1 MAVKECCC
9 DKLSPNKKS
18 IFGLRMR
25 SQILYLLLGSCLLAV
40 ASAAEPE
47 GTCANVKTIFEKNG
61 MLTAVDLQ
69 AQPNSDA
76 DELCTNRGC
85 CGAGART
92 RLTQAARTQLESA
105 LWSELSKLA
114 DTLTNRAIKF
124 DEFFRRLL
132 KQSREE
138 FHMMFKR
145 TYGMIYEQH
154 SYVFEQLFEQLER
167 YYTRGDTN
175 FDVMMDGFFSILY
188 NKMFTV
194 LNSQYDFD
202 EKYLKCVNEHMR
214 DIQPFEDV
222 PKKLSVQLRR
232 AVVATRTFHKALRA
246 GADVVRSMMQVPVT
260 SECVTSWARLRYCGG
275 CAGYQ
280 QPACTRY
287 CHNVIR
293 GCLPA
298 HADLGD
304 QWDAYV
310 DAVDKVAD
318 RLLGPF
324 NIAMVVE
331 PIDIKISEAIMSFQ
345 EHNREIS
352 QKIFTGC
359 GKPVLGGGGGA
370 GPFFAPGKTKR
381 SVRAIPDFDWP
392 QRVDDVDD
400 FEIEASFESI
410 VNEDPSLASL
420 RSPEGIRKAT
430 EEMAEQA
437 KSRERFLQ
445 YMRGN
450 IDLEEYEEH
459 ERKRRDADPE
469 PAAAGNMDIDFKSYD
484 FDEKKGP
491 KKKKPSAKSEESRGS
506 DWGGPALEKLVRET
520 RVRMRNT
527 RRYWNHL
534 PALLCTSTSVT
545 SSPCFNGTDVAS
557 YTLNAASEGTA
568 GLASNPEVRGVASP
582 IAVASVATQGDS
594 LRTLTARLKD
604 AYNGVE
610 VQWLDTDSKDLQ
622 VANSFGREIL
632 EDVES
637 GSGSGDWGTSDGLP
651 DDDEDRLNGYDTG
664 SGDSPPD
671 AEDEQTEREPELMA
685 PQPRP
690 VTEAPIIPSIID
702 SPATNNVNVR
712 GRVGPDTD
720 LGIVIPPQTDTGDT
734 PVITDTSDRD
744 SEAPRPPPQDVP
756 TREQPVA
763 GAADSPALQR
773 ALFTYALPVVCAW
786 FGTIVTD
793 LF

>member
-1 MAVKECCC
+1 MNR
-9 DKLSPNKKS
+9 LLPLTFN
-18 IFGLRMR
+18 LRGIVNAD
-25 SQILYLLLGSCLLAV
+25 QLCL
-40 ASAAEPE
+40 
-47 GTCANVKTIFEKNG
+47 NN
-61 MLTAVDLQ
+61 
-69 AQPNSDA
+69 
-76 DELCTNRGC
+76 GC
-85 CGAGART
+85 CGAVARV

-138 FHMMFKR
+138 FHTMFKR

-175 FDVMMDGFFSILY
+175 FDVMIDGFFSILY

-194 LNSQYDFD
+194 LNSQYEFD

-222 PKKLSVQLRR
+222 PNKFSVQLRR

-246 GADVVRSMMQVPVT
+246 GADVVRSMMQVQVT
-260 SECVTSWARLRYCGG
+260 NECVIAWTRLRYCGS

-280 QPACTRY
+280 PPACSRY

-310 DAVDKVAD
+310 VAIDNVAD
-318 RLLGPF
+318 RLLGSF

-352 QKIFTGC
+352 QKIFTVC

-370 GPFFAPGKTKR
+370 GPFFAPGKQRR
-381 SVRAIPDFDWP
+381 SVRSIPDFDWP
-392 QRVDDVDD
+392 QKVDDVDD
-400 FEIEASFESI
+400 FEIEGSFESLM
-410 VNEDPSLASL
+410 NGDSSLSGL
-420 RSPEGIRKAT
+420 KSPEDFRKAT
-430 EEMAEQA
+430 EDMAQQA
-437 KSRERFLQ
+437 KLRERFLQ
-445 YMRGN
+445 YMRGKIN
-450 IDLEEYEEH
+450 LDEYEEH
-459 ERKRRDADPE
+459 ERRRRDADPA
-469 PAAAGNMDIDFKSYD
+469 PAAASSMDIDFKSFE

-491 KKKKPSAKSEESRGS
+491 KKKKTFPKSEETRGS
-506 DWGGPALEKLVRET
+506 EWGGPALEKLVRET
-520 RVRMRNT
+520 RTRMRNT

-534 PALLCTSTSVT
+534 PALLCTTTSVT
-545 SSPCFNGTDVAS
+545 SSPCFNGTAVAS
-557 YTLNAASEGTA
+557 YVLNAASEGTA
-568 GLASNPEVRGVASP
+568 GLASNPEVRGAASAS
-582 IAVASVATQGDS
+582 AVAAAGAQAEA

-610 VQWLDTDSKDLQ
+610 VQWLDTDARDLQ
-622 VANSFGREIL
+622 VANSFSSDVIE
-632 EDVES
+632 EVES
-637 GSGSGDWGTSDGLP
+637 GSGSGDYSNGDGLP
-651 DDDEDRLNGYDTG
+651 YDDEDKIKGYETG
-664 SGDSPPD
+664 SGESSEFEDDVPTEHEPPEVPSYTTQAINTETQTPNNVDSPEINIDGRNVEHVKPKKLPD
-671 AEDEQTEREPELMA
+671 DFSVGVVVPREPGETDA
-685 PQPRP
+685 AGEADGADGAQETPEEPRP
-690 VTEAPIIPSIID
+690 VGGS
-702 SPATNNVNVR
+702 ATR
-712 GRVGPDTD
+712 PD
-720 LGIVIPPQTDTGDT
+720 LH
-734 PVITDTSDRD
+734 S
-744 SEAPRPPPQDVP
+744 
-756 TREQPVA
+756 
-763 GAADSPALQR
+763 

-786 FGTIVTD
+786 FGSIVTD

>member
-25 SQILYLLLGSCLLAV
+25 SQILYLLLASCLLGV
-40 ASAAEPE
+40 ASAGDSE
-47 GTCANVKTIFEKNG
+47 GTCANVQSIFEKNG
-61 MLTAVDLQ
+61 MSTAVDLQ

-76 DELCTNRGC
+76 DELCLNKGC
-85 CGAGART
+85 CGASARV

-154 SYVFEQLFEQLER
+154 SYVFEQLFEQLES

-194 LNSQYDFD
+194 LNSQYEFD

-222 PKKLSVQLRR
+222 PNKLSVQLRR

-246 GADVVRSMMQVPVT
+246 GADVVRSMMQVQVT
-260 SECVTSWARLRYCGG
+260 QECVTAWARLRYCGS

-304 QWDAYV
+304 PWDAYV

-370 GPFFAPGKTKR
+370 GPFFAPGKQRR
-381 SVRAIPDFDWP
+381 SVRSIPDFDWP
-392 QRVDDVDD
+392 QKPNDVDD
-400 FEIEASFESI
+400 FEIEGSFENLMNGDSLI
-410 VNEDPSLASL
+410 AGLRTPED
-420 RSPEGIRKAT
+420 IRKVT
-430 EEMAEQA
+430 EEMARQA
-437 KSRERFLQ
+437 KLREKFLD
-445 YMRGN
+445 YMRGK
-450 IDLEEYEEH
+450 IDKEEYEEH
-459 ERKRRDADPE
+459 ERMKRDADPE
-469 PAAAGNMDIDFKSYD
+469 PAASGTMDIDFKAFD

-491 KKKKPSAKSEESRGS
+491 KKKKPSVKNEESRGS
-506 DWGGPALEKLVRET
+506 EWGGPALEKLVRET
-520 RVRMRNT
+520 RTRMRNT

-545 SSPCFNGTDVAS
+545 SSPCFNGTAVAS
-557 YTLNAASEGTA
+557 YLLNAASEGTA
-568 GLASNPEVRGVASP
+568 GLASNPEVRGTASAS
-582 IAVASVATQGDS
+582 AVAAAAAQQEE

-610 VQWLDTDSKDLQ
+610 VKWLDTDSRDLQ
-622 VANSFGREIL
+622 VASSFGRDVV

-637 GSGSGDWGTSDGLP
+637 GSGSGDYGNTDGLP
-651 DDDEDRLNGYDTG
+651 DDDEDRRLDGYDTG
-664 SGDSPPD
+664 SGENPPD
-671 AEDEQTEREPELMA
+671 LEDDTTDPEPEA
-685 PQPRP
+685 PPPPPP
-690 VTEAPIIPSIID
+690 VSETPFVPAIVDAPN
-702 SPATNNVNVR
+702 TNNVFVS
-712 GRVGPDTD
+712 GRNQDDDDEP
-720 LGIVIPPQTDTGDT
+720 L
-734 PVITDTSDRD
+734 DTS
-744 SEAPRPPPQDVP
+744 SERTAQQPPPTDNV
-756 TREQPVA
+756 EPVA
-763 GAADSPALQR
+763 AAADSPSLHK

>member
-1 MAVKECCC
+1 MAVRECCC

-25 SQILYLLLGSCLLAV
+25 SQILYLLLASSFLAV
-40 ASAAEPE
+40 ASAADSE

-61 MLTAVDLQ
+61 MLMAVDLQ

-76 DELCTNRGC
+76 DGLCTNRGC
-85 CGAGART
+85 CGAGARS

-105 LWSELSKLA
+105 LWSELSKLS

-124 DEFFRRLL
+124 DEFFKRLL

-175 FDVMMDGFFSILY
+175 FDEMMDGFFSILY

-194 LNSQYDFD
+194 LNSQYEFD

-222 PKKLSVQLRR
+222 PNKLSVQLRR

-246 GADVVRSMMQVPVT
+246 GADVVRNMMQVEIT
-260 SECVTSWARLRYCGG
+260 NECVTAWARLRYCGS
-275 CAGYQ
+275 CAGHQ
-280 QPACTRY
+280 PPACTRY

-370 GPFFAPGKTKR
+370 GPFFAPGGKTRR

-392 QRVDDVDD
+392 QKVDDVDD
-400 FEIEASFESI
+400 FEIEASFESLL
-410 VNEDPSLASL
+410 NEDPSIASL
-420 RSPEGIRKAT
+420 RTPEGIRKAT
-430 EEMAEQA
+430 EDMAEQA
-437 KSRERFLQ
+437 KLRERFLQ
-445 YMRGN
+445 YMKGN
-450 IDLEEYEEH
+450 IDLQEYEEH
-459 ERKRRDADPE
+459 ERKRRDAEPE
-469 PAAAGNMDIDFKSYD
+469 PAAAGAMDIDFKSYD

-491 KKKKPSAKSEESRGS
+491 KKKKPSMKSEESRGS

-534 PALLCTSTSVT
+534 PALLCTTTSIT
-545 SSPCFNGTDVAS
+545 SAPCFNGSDVAS

-568 GLASNPEVRGVASP
+568 GLASNPEVRGTASP
-582 IAVASVATQGDS
+582 LATASVATQADS

-610 VQWLDTDSKDLQ
+610 VQWLDTDQKDLQ
-622 VANSFGREIL
+622 VASSYGREVL

-651 DDDEDRLNGYDTG
+651 TDDEDLNGYDTAG
-664 SGDSPPD
+664 SGDSAP
-671 AEDEQTEREPELMA
+671 EDEDQTEREPEV
-685 PQPRP
+685 PPRP
-690 VTEAPIIPSIID
+690 VVTEPPFVPSIVD
-702 SPATNNVNVR
+702 TPGTNNVNVR
-712 GRVGPDTD
+712 TRILTEPDTAG
-720 LGIVIPPQTDTGDT
+720 LPNTDTGTVVIADNADNADATEPET
-734 PVITDTSDRD
+734 PRSQDI
-744 SEAPRPPPQDVP
+744 PPV
-756 TREQPVA
+756 REQPVA
-763 GAADSPALQR
+763 GAADSPSLQK

>member
-1 MAVKECCC
+1 MAVRECCC

-25 SQILYLLLGSCLLAV
+25 SQILFLLLASCFLTV
-40 ASAAEPE
+40 ASAADFE

-61 MLTAVDLQ
+61 MLMAVDLQ

-76 DELCTNRGC
+76 DGLCSNRGC

-194 LNSQYDFD
+194 LNSQYEFD

-222 PKKLSVQLRR
+222 PNKLSVQLRR

-246 GADVVRSMMQVPVT
+246 GADVVRSMMQVTVT
-260 SECVTSWARLRYCGG
+260 PECVTAWARLRYCGS
-275 CAGYQ
+275 CAGHQ
-280 QPACTRY
+280 PPACTRY
-287 CHNVIR
+287 CHNVAR
-293 GCLPA
+293 GCLPS

-370 GPFFAPGKTKR
+370 GPFFAPGKTRR
-381 SVRAIPDFDWP
+381 SVRSIPDFDWP
-392 QRVDDVDD
+392 QRIDDVDD
-400 FEIEASFESI
+400 FEIEGSFESLM
-410 VNEDPSLASL
+410 NEDPSLANM
-420 RSPEGIRKAT
+420 RTPDGIRKAT
-430 EEMAEQA
+430 DDMAQQA
-437 KSRERFLQ
+437 KLRERFLQ

-450 IDLEEYEEH
+450 IDLAEYEEH
-459 ERKRRDADPE
+459 ERRRRDADPE
-469 PAAAGNMDIDFKSYD
+469 PAAAGGMDIDFKSYD

-491 KKKKPSAKSEESRGS
+491 KKKKPSVKSEESRGS

-545 SSPCFNGTDVAS
+545 TSPCFNGTDVAS

-568 GLASNPEVRGVASP
+568 GLASNPEVRVSSAA
-582 IAVASVATQGDS
+582 AVATAPGSSAQADA

-610 VQWLDTDSKDLQ
+610 VQWLDTDTKDLQ
-622 VANSFGREIL
+622 VASSFGREII
-632 EDVES
+632 EEVES
-637 GSGSGDWGTSDGLP
+637 GSGSGDYGNGDGLP
-651 DDDEDRLNGYDTG
+651 DDDEDRLNGYDG
-664 SGDSPPD
+664 ASGDSPLD
-671 AEDEQTEREPELMA
+671 VDEDQTEREPEVSQPA
-685 PQPRP
+685 PP
-690 VTEAPIIPSIID
+690 VTEAPFVPSIGD
-702 SPATNNVNVR
+702 VPNTNNVFVR
-712 GRVGPDTD
+712 GRGQEQAEAGREAGP
-720 LGIVIPPQTDTGDT
+720 
-734 PVITDTSDRD
+734 
-744 SEAPRPPPQDVP
+744 APGPEQGPEPARPPASP
-756 TREQPVA
+756 TPPRDQPVA
-763 GAADSPALQR
+763 GAADRPSLHKAL
-773 ALFTYALPVVCAW
+773 LTYALPVVCAW

>member
-1 MAVKECCC
+1 MLA
-9 DKLSPNKKS
+9 
-18 IFGLRMR
+18 
-25 SQILYLLLGSCLLAV
+25 SCLLNI
-40 ASAAEPE
+40 ASAADSE

-76 DELCTNRGC
+76 GELCLNKGC
-85 CGAGART
+85 CGTGARD
-92 RLTQAARTQLESA
+92 RLTQAARAQLESA

-138 FHMMFKR
+138 FHTMFKR

-194 LNSQYDFD
+194 LNSQYVFD

-214 DIQPFEDV
+214 EIQPFEDV
-222 PKKLSVQLRR
+222 PSKLSVQLRR

-246 GADVVRSMMQVPVT
+246 GADVVRSMMQVQVT
-260 SECVTSWARLRYCGG
+260 TECVTAWTRLRYCGS
-275 CAGYQ
+275 CAGF
-280 QPACTRY
+280 QPLACTRY

-304 QWDAYV
+304 QWDAYL
-310 DAVDKVAD
+310 DGVDKLAD

-370 GPFFAPGKTKR
+370 GPFFAPGKQRR
-381 SVRAIPDFDWP
+381 SVRSIPDFDWP
-392 QRVDDVDD
+392 QKADDADD
-400 FEIEASFESI
+400 FEIEASFESL
-410 VNEDPSLASL
+410 VNHDPSLAGL
-420 RSPEGIRKAT
+420 RSSEDIKKAT
-430 EEMAEQA
+430 KEMAEQA
-437 KSRERFLQ
+437 KVRDKFLQ
-445 YMRGN
+445 YMRGQ
-450 IDLEEYEEH
+450 IDLDEYEEH
-459 ERKRRDADPE
+459 ERRKREADPE
-469 PAAAGNMDIDFKSYD
+469 PAASGTMDIDFKPFE
-484 FDEKKGP
+484 FDGKKGS
-491 KKKKPSAKSEESRGS
+491 KKKKVSAKNEESRGS
-506 DWGGPALEKLVRET
+506 EWGGPALEKLVRET
-520 RVRMRNT
+520 RTRMRNT
-527 RRYWNHL
+527 RHYWNHL

-545 SSPCFNGTDVAS
+545 STPCFNGTAVAS
-557 YTLNAASEGTA
+557 YTLLAASEGTA
-568 GLASNPEVRGVASP
+568 GLASNPEVRGSASP
-582 IAVASVATQGDS
+582 SAVAASAAQS
-594 LRTLTARLKD
+594 EALRGLSTRLKD

-610 VQWLDTDSKDLQ
+610 VQWLDDYADITPGASSRD
-622 VANSFGREIL
+622 FG
-632 EDVES
+632 DGSES
-637 GSGSGDWGTSDGLP
+637 GSGSGDYGNGPYDG
-651 DDDEDRLNGYDTG
+651 DDEDSTGFYAG
-664 SGDSPPD
+664 SGDSPTYEDPTEPD
-671 AEDEQTEREPELMA
+671 IVPETPPQPKATPQPQPTVPQPKSEPEPTQQPQTTPLPEPI
-685 PQPRP
+685 PQPPSPPP
-690 VTEAPIIPSIID
+690 VSTEDPLLPSVVESPGTKRVIITEQSGKIPS
-702 SPATNNVNVR
+702 VR
-712 GRVGPDTD
+712 DEDNDVEYASERGGIQTPDQD
-720 LGIVIPPQTDTGDT
+720 QT
-734 PVITDTSDRD
+734 P
-744 SEAPRPPPQDVP
+744 
-756 TREQPVA
+756 EQVQSVA
-763 GAADSPALQR
+763 GSADRPSLHTALIS
-773 ALFTYALPVVCAW
+773 YALPVVCAW

>member
-18 IFGLRMR
+18 IFGMRMR
-25 SQILYLLLGSCLLAV
+25 SQILYLLLTSCFLAV
-40 ASAAEPE
+40 ASAADSE

-69 AQPNSDA
+69 TQPNSDV
-76 DELCTNRGC
+76 DQLCANRGC

-92 RLTQAARTQLESA
+92 KLTQHARTQLESS

-114 DTLTNRAIKF
+114 DTLNNRAIKF

-175 FDVMMDGFFSILY
+175 FDEMMDGFFSILY

-194 LNSQYDFD
+194 LNSQYEFD

-222 PKKLSVQLRR
+222 PNKLSVQLRR

-246 GADVVRSMMQVPVT
+246 GSNVVRSMMQVAVT
-260 SECVTSWARLRYCGG
+260 TECVNAWTRLRYCGS

-280 QPACTRY
+280 PPACTRY

-370 GPFFAPGKTKR
+370 GPFFAPGKTRR

-392 QRVDDVDD
+392 QKVDDVDD
-400 FEIEASFESI
+400 FEIEASFESL
-410 VNEDPSLASL
+410 VNEDPSLVSL
-420 RSPEGIRKAT
+420 RTPEGIRKAT
-430 EEMAEQA
+430 EDMAEQA
-437 KSRERFLQ
+437 KLRDRFLQ

-450 IDLEEYEEH
+450 IDLQEYEEH
-459 ERKRRDADPE
+459 ERKRREADPE
-469 PAAAGNMDIDFKSYD
+469 PAPAGAMDIDFKSYD

-520 RVRMRNT
+520 RLRMRNT
-527 RRYWNHL
+527 RLYWNHL
-534 PALLCTSTSVT
+534 PALLCTTTSVT

-557 YTLNAASEGTA
+557 YTLSAASEGTA
-568 GLASNPEVRGVASP
+568 GLASNPEVRGAASP
-582 IAVASVATQGDS
+582 VAVASVATQAEA

-610 VQWLDTDSKDLQ
+610 VQWLDTEGRDL
-622 VANSFGREIL
+622 VGLASSYNRETI
-632 EDVES
+632 ESVES
-637 GSGSGDWGTSDGLP
+637 GSGSGDWGIDGGLP

-664 SGDSPPD
+664 SGDNPPD
-671 AEDEQTEREPELMA
+671 VDEEPTEREPDVV
-685 PQPRP
+685 PQRP
-690 VTEAPIIPSIID
+690 AVVTEAPFVPSIVD
-702 SPATNNVNVR
+702 TPATNNVNVR
-712 GRVGPDTD
+712 NRARDENDDVIVNSNTNTEQDT
-720 LGIVIPPQTDTGDT
+720 
-734 PVITDTSDRD
+734 
-744 SEAPRPPPQDVP
+744 PRPPEPP
-756 TREQPVA
+756 REQPAA
-763 GAADSPALQR
+763 GAADRPSLQK

>member
-1 MAVKECCC
+1 MAVRECCC

-18 IFGLRMR
+18 IFGLRMK
-25 SQILYLLLGSCLLAV
+25 SQILFLLLASCFLTV
-40 ASAAEPE
+40 ASAADFE

-69 AQPNSDA
+69 PQPNSDA
-76 DELCTNRGC
+76 DGLCANRGC
-85 CGAGART
+85 CGAGARS
-92 RLTQAARTQLESA
+92 RLTTAARTQLESA

-194 LNSQYDFD
+194 LNSQYEFD

-222 PKKLSVQLRR
+222 PNKLSVQLRR

-246 GADVVRSMMQVPVT
+246 GADVVRSMMQVTVT
-260 SECVTSWARLRYCGG
+260 PECVTAWARLRYCGS
-275 CAGYQ
+275 CAGHQ
-280 QPACTRY
+280 PPACTRY
-287 CHNVIR
+287 CHNVAR

-370 GPFFAPGKTKR
+370 GPFFAPGKSRR
-381 SVRAIPDFDWP
+381 SVRSIPDFDWP
-392 QRVDDVDD
+392 QRIDDVDD
-400 FEIEASFESI
+400 FEIEGSFESLM
-410 VNEDPSLASL
+410 NEDPSLASL
-420 RSPEGIRKAT
+420 RTPDGIRKAT
-430 EEMAEQA
+430 DDMAQQA
-437 KSRERFLQ
+437 KLRERFLQ

-450 IDLEEYEEH
+450 IDLAEYEEH
-459 ERKRRDADPE
+459 ERRRRDADPE
-469 PAAAGNMDIDFKSYD
+469 PAPAGGMDIDFKSYD

-491 KKKKPSAKSEESRGS
+491 KKKKPSVKSEESRGS

-534 PALLCTSTSVT
+534 PALLCTSTSIT
-545 SSPCFNGTDVAS
+545 TSPCFNGTDVAS

-568 GLASNPEVRGVASP
+568 GLASNPEVRVSSAA
-582 IAVASVATQGDS
+582 AVATVPGSSAQADA

-610 VQWLDTDSKDLQ
+610 VQWLDTDTKDLQ
-622 VANSFGREIL
+622 VASSFGREII
-632 EDVES
+632 EEVES
-637 GSGSGDWGTSDGLP
+637 GSGSGDYGNGDGLP
-651 DDDEDRLNGYDTG
+651 DDDEDRLNGYDG
-664 SGDSPPD
+664 ASGDSPLD
-671 AEDEQTEREPELMA
+671 VDEEQTEREPEVSQA
-685 PQPRP
+685 VPP
-690 VTEAPIIPSIID
+690 VTEAPFVPSIGD
-702 SPATNNVNVR
+702 VPNTNNVFVR
-712 GRVGPDTD
+712 GRGGEAGEAGREAGAGPA
-720 LGIVIPPQTDTGDT
+720 VVP
-734 PVITDTSDRD
+734 
-744 SEAPRPPPQDVP
+744 EAPRPPVTAAPPRDA
-756 TREQPVA
+756 PVA
-763 GAADSPALQR
+763 GAADRPSLHKAL
-773 ALFTYALPVVCAW
+773 LTYALPVVCAW